1 MSFCSLQFLIFFPVV
16 TALYFAVPHP
26 ARWALLLVASC
37 IFYMAFVPA
46 YILILAAMI
55 VVDYFA
61 GLAIA
66 RAAGRRRLA
75 FLVLSLVANIGTLAF
90 FKYYNFFVANISD
103 LLNLTNF
110 HVSIPTLEIIL
121 PIGLSFHTF
130 QAMSYTIEVYR
141 GNQPP
146 ETHFGIYALYVMFYP
161 QLVAGPIER
170 PQNLLPQFHRKHDF
184 SYENVRIGLQHM
196 IWGFFKK
203 TVVADRL
210 ALGVD
215 TVYRD
220 PSSFQGQQLILAT
233 VLFAIQLYADFSGY
247 SDIAVG
253 SAKVMG
259 IDLMRN
265 FKNPYGASNISE
277 FWRRWHISLYSWF
290 NDYLYTPLAVSLR
303 QWGKAGVVFAVL
315 VTFAISGL
323 WHGPAWKFVV
333 WGALHGLA
341 ISLELLTRRKRTK
354 LFKPI
359 AWFVRPLGVV
369 LTFGYVCFCFIFFR
383 ALSFADACYVVSHLL
398 DGLGPFLRNSL
409 RPGVVSQT
417 VGALGFYRQEFW
429 LGILSTVIM
438 FAVESIHARYNLR
451 PLFERRHIAVRW
463 AAYYA
468 IGVAIV
474 FYGAYNATQ
483 PFIYFQF

>member
-1 MSFCSLQFLIFFPVV
+1 
-16 TALYFAVPHP
+16 
-26 ARWALLLVASC
+26 
-37 IFYMAFVPA
+37 
-46 YILILAAMI
+46 
-55 VVDYFA
+55 
-61 GLAIA
+61 
-66 RAAGRRRLA
+66 
-75 FLVLSLVANIGTLAF
+75 
-90 FKYYNFFVANISD
+90 
-103 LLNLTNF
+103 
-110 HVSIPTLEIIL
+110 
-121 PIGLSFHTF
+121 
-130 QAMSYTIEVYR
+130 MSYTIEVYR

-146 ETHFGIYALYVMFYP
+146 ERHFGIYALYVMFYP

-170 PQNLLPQFHRKHDF
+170 PQNLLHQFYTKHDF
-184 SYENVRIGLQHM
+184 SYENVRAGLQHM
-196 IWGFFKK
+196 VWGFFKK
-203 TVVADRL
+203 TVIADRL

-220 PSSFQGQQLILAT
+220 PGGFQGPQLMLAT
-233 VLFAIQLYADFSGY
+233 LLFAIQLYADFSGY

-259 IDLMRN
+259 IDLTRN

-290 NDYLYTPLAVSLR
+290 NDYLFTPLAVSVR
-303 QWGKAGVVFAVL
+303 QWGKAGLVFAVL

-333 WGALHGLA
+333 WGGLHGLA
-341 ISLELLTRRKRTK
+341 ISLEILTRRERTK

-359 AWFVRPLGVV
+359 GRLVRPLSVV

-383 ALSFADACYVVSHLL
+383 AASYADARYIVSHLF
-398 DGLGPFLRNSL
+398 DRLGPFLQNCL

-417 VGALGFYRQEFW
+417 VGSLGFYREEFW
-429 LGILSTVIM
+429 LGILGTVIM
-438 FAVESIHARYNLR
+438 FAVESLHARYNLR
-451 PLFERRHIAVRW
+451 PFFERQPIAVRW

-468 IGVAIV
+468 LGVAVV